1 MEFEP
6 GDLVEIKTNYG
17 IYRGILMPRHV
28 FSGDDIIIIKLDN
41 GYNIGIRKDS
51 SFSMKLISKGEI
63 KKSVKKLKQHKKGI
77 KVSVLGT
84 GGTIA
89 SYIDYR
95 TGAVKPAV
103 SQEELLLAIPEI
115 DENYDIRSNNLFS
128 IFSENMDVEHWKII
142 AREVEKEFND
152 VKGIII
158 PHGTD
163 TMSYTASALAFML
176 QNLPGPIVLVGAQRS
191 SDRPSSDAYL
201 NLLAS
206 LKLMNTDLGEVAV
219 AMHST
224 TSDTT
229 VYAHRGVR
237 VRKMHTSRRDA
248 FRSINT
254 RPIAEIGENVKF
266 ISDYRKSSGPLTSK
280 IAMDERVML
289 LYYYPN
295 MDKEILYDIGSR
307 VHGIILAGTGLG
319 HVSQNIIPVIRDLV
333 RDSVFIGV
341 TSQCLYGSVNL
352 NVYATGRE
360 MIKAGV
366 VPLKDMLPEVAYVK
380 LMWAMA
386 NYGNNVK
393 EIMKTNI
400 VGEIDERRVGLD
412 YV

>member
-1 MEFEP
+1 MDFEP
-6 GDLVEIKTNYG
+6 GDVVEVKTSHG
-17 IYRGILMPRHV
+17 TFKGTLMPRHV
-28 FSGDDIIIIKLDN
+28 FSGEDIVILKLEN
-41 GYNIGIRKDS
+41 GYNIGIKKDS
-51 SFSMKLISKGEI
+51 SFSMKLISKGE
-63 KKSVKKLKQHKKGI
+63 VKKITKKVKQHRKGI

-115 DENYDIRSNNLFS
+115 DENYDIRSRNLFS

-142 AREVEKEFND
+142 AKEVEKEFED
-152 VKGIII
+152 ARGIIV

-176 QNLPGPIVLVGAQRS
+176 QNLPGPVVLVGAQRS

-206 LKLMNTDLGEVAV
+206 LKLMSTDIGEVVV
-219 AMHST
+219 AMHAS
-224 TSDTT
+224 TSDNL

-237 VRKMHTSRRDA
+237 VRKMHSSRRDA

-254 RPIAEIGENVKF
+254 RPIAEIGESVK
-266 ISDYRKSSGPLTSK
+266 ILSDYKKRAGPIVSK
-280 IAMDERVML
+280 TAMDERAVL

-295 MDKEILYDIGSR
+295 MDRDILYDIGSR

-319 HVSQNIIPVIRDLV
+319 HVSQSIIPVIRDLV
-333 RDSVFIGV
+333 RDGVFIGV
-341 TSQCLYGSVNL
+341 TTQCLYGSVNL

-360 MIKAGV
+360 MIRAGV

-386 NYGNNVK
+386 NYTNVK
-393 EIMKTNI
+393 EVMTKNV
-400 VGEIDERRVGLD
+400 VGEIDERRVGLE

>member
-1 MEFEP
+1 MDFEP
-6 GDLVEIKTNYG
+6 GDIVEVKTSHG
-17 IYRGILMPRHV
+17 TFKGTLMPKHV
-28 FSGDDIIIIKLDN
+28 FSGEDIVILKLEN
-41 GYNIGIRKDS
+41 GYNIGIKKDS
-51 SFSMKLISKGEI
+51 SFSMKLISKGE
-63 KKSVKKLKQHKKGI
+63 VKKITKKVKQHRKGI

-115 DENYDIRSNNLFS
+115 DENYDIRSRNLFS

-142 AREVEKEFND
+142 AKEVEKEFED
-152 VKGIII
+152 ARGIIV

-176 QNLPGPIVLVGAQRS
+176 QNLPGPVVLVGAQRS

-201 NLLAS
+201 NFLAS
-206 LKLMNTDLGEVAV
+206 LKLMSTDIGEVVV
-219 AMHST
+219 AMHAS
-224 TSDTT
+224 TSDNI

-237 VRKMHTSRRDA
+237 VRKMHSSRRDA

-254 RPIAEIGENVKF
+254 RPIAEIGESVK
-266 ISDYRKSSGPLTSK
+266 ILSDYRKRSGPIVSK
-280 IAMDERVML
+280 TAMDERVVL

-295 MDKEILYDIGSR
+295 MDRDILYDIGSR

-319 HVSQNIIPVIRDLV
+319 HVSQSIIPVIRDLV
-333 RDSVFIGV
+333 RDGVFIGV
-341 TSQCLYGSVNL
+341 TTQCLYGSVNL

-360 MIKAGV
+360 MIRAGV
-366 VPLKDMLPEVAYVK
+366 VPLKDMLPEAAYVK

-386 NYGNNVK
+386 NYTNVK
-393 EIMKTNI
+393 EVMTKNM

>member
-1 MEFEP
+1 MDFEP
-6 GDLVEIKTNYG
+6 GDVVEVKTSHG
-17 IYRGILMPRHV
+17 TFKGTLMPRHV
-28 FSGDDIIIIKLDN
+28 FSGEDIVILKLEN
-41 GYNIGIRKDS
+41 GYNIGIKKDS
-51 SFSMKLISKGEI
+51 SFSMKLISKGE
-63 KKSVKKLKQHKKGI
+63 VKKITKKVKQHRKGI

-115 DENYDIRSNNLFS
+115 DENYDIRSRNLFS

-142 AREVEKEFND
+142 AKEVEKEFED
-152 VKGIII
+152 ARGIIV

-176 QNLPGPIVLVGAQRS
+176 QNLPGPVVLVGAQRS

-206 LKLMNTDLGEVAV
+206 LKLMSTDIGEVVV
-219 AMHST
+219 AMHAS
-224 TSDTT
+224 TSDNL

-237 VRKMHTSRRDA
+237 VRKMHSSRRDA

-254 RPIAEIGENVKF
+254 RPIAEIGESVK
-266 ISDYRKSSGPLTSK
+266 ILSDYKKRAGPIVSK
-280 IAMDERVML
+280 TAMDERAVL

-295 MDKEILYDIGSR
+295 MDRDILYDIGSR

-319 HVSQNIIPVIRDLV
+319 HVSQSIIPVIRDLV
-333 RDSVFIGV
+333 RDGVFIGV
-341 TSQCLYGSVNL
+341 TTQCLYGSVNL

-360 MIKAGV
+360 MIRAGV

-380 LMWAMA
+380 LMWVMA
-386 NYGNNVK
+386 NYTNVK
-393 EIMKTNI
+393 EVMTKNV
-400 VGEIDERRVGLD
+400 VGEIDERRVGLE

>member
-63 KKSVKKLKQHKKGI
+63 KKSVKKSKQHKKGI

-152 VKGIII
+152 VRGIII

-206 LKLMNTDLGEVAV
+206 LKLMNTDLGEVVV

-229 VYAHRGVR
+229 VYVHRGVR

-360 MIKAGV
+360 MIRAGV

-393 EIMKTNI
+393 EIMKRNI

>member
-1 MEFEP
+1 MDFEP
-6 GDLVEIKTNYG
+6 GDLIEIKTEHG
-17 IYRGILMPRHV
+17 IYKGVLMPKHI
-28 FSGDDIIIIKLDN
+28 FSGDDIIVIKLEN
-41 GYNIGIRKDS
+41 GYNIGIKKDS
-51 SFSMKLISKGEI
+51 SFTIRLISKAEN
-63 KKSVKKLKQHKKGI
+63 KKITKKAKEHRKGL

-115 DENYDIRSNNLFS
+115 GEKYDIKSRNLFS

-142 AREVEKEFND
+142 AREVENEFNES
-152 VKGIII
+152 KGIII

-163 TMSYTASALAFML
+163 TISYTASALAFML
-176 QNLPGPIVLVGAQRS
+176 QNLPGPVVLVGAQRS

-206 LKLMNTDLGEVAV
+206 LKLMETDLGEMVV
-219 AMHST
+219 AMHANI
-224 TSDTT
+224 SDSI
-229 VYAHRGVR
+229 VYAHRGVK

-248 FRSINT
+248 FKSINT
-254 RPIAEIGENVKF
+254 KPIAEIGESVKF
-266 ISDYRKSSGPLTSK
+266 ISEYRKKSGPLISK
-280 IAMDERVML
+280 IAMDERAIL

-295 MDKEILYDIGSR
+295 MDRDILYDIGSR
-307 VHGIILAGTGLG
+307 VHGMIIAGTGLG
-319 HVSQNIIPVIRDLV
+319 HVSQNLVPAIRDLV
-333 RDSVFIGV
+333 HDGVFIGI
-341 TSQCLYGSVNL
+341 TSQCLSGSVNL

-360 MIKAGV
+360 IIRAGA
-366 VPLKDMLPEVAYVK
+366 VPLYDMLPEVAYVK

-386 NYGNNVK
+386 NFNNVK
-393 EIMKTNI
+393 EIMTKNL
-400 VGEIDERRVGLD
+400 VGEICERRVGLD

>member
-1 MEFEP
+1 MDFEP
-6 GDLVEIKTNYG
+6 GDLVEIKTKQG
-17 IYRGILMPRHV
+17 TYRGVLMPKHI
-28 FSGDDIIIIKLDN
+28 FSGDDIIIIKLEN
-41 GYNIGIRKDS
+41 GYNIGIKKDD
-51 SFSMKLISKGEI
+51 SFSMKLISKAESKKII
-63 KKSVKKLKQHKKGI
+63 KKIKDHKKGLKI
-77 KVSVLGT
+77 SVLGT

-89 SYIDYR
+89 SYVDYR

-115 DENYDIRSNNLFS
+115 GDKYDIRSRNLFS

-142 AREVEKEFND
+142 AKEVEKEFND
-152 VKGIII
+152 SSGIII

-163 TMSYTASALAFML
+163 TMSYTASALSFML
-176 QNLPGPIVLVGAQRS
+176 QNLPGPIVMVGAQRS

-206 LKLMNTDLGEVAV
+206 LKLMETDLGEVV
-219 AMHST
+219 VTMHGT
-224 TSDTT
+224 TSDSI
-229 VYAHRGVR
+229 VYAHRGVK

-266 ISDYRKSSGPLTSK
+266 ISDYRKKSGPIIPK
-280 IAMDERVML
+280 IAMDERAIL

-295 MDKEILYDIGSR
+295 MDRDILYDIGSR
-307 VHGIILAGTGLG
+307 VHGIIIAGTGLG

-333 RDSVFIGV
+333 RDGVFIGI
-341 TSQCLYGSVNL
+341 TSQCIYGSVNL

-360 MIKAGV
+360 MIRAGA
-366 VPLKDMLPEVAYVK
+366 VPLYDMLPEVAYVK
-380 LMWAMA
+380 MMWAMA
-386 NYGNNVK
+386 NFSNVK
-393 EIMKTNI
+393 EIMTKNI
-400 VGEIDERRVGLD
+400 AGEISERRVGLD

>member
-17 IYRGILMPRHV
+17 IYRGILMPKHV

-41 GYNIGIRKDS
+41 GYNVGIRKDS

-128 IFSENMDVEHWKII
+128 ILSENMDVEHWKII

-152 VKGIII
+152 VRGIII

-206 LKLMNTDLGEVAV
+206 LKLMNTDLGEVVV

-229 VYAHRGVR
+229 VYVHRGVR

-254 RPIAEIGENVKF
+254 KPIAEIGENVKF

-360 MIKAGV
+360 MIRAGV
-366 VPLKDMLPEVAYVK
+366 VPLNDMLPEVAYVK

-386 NYGNNVK
+386 NYGNNVT
-393 EIMKTNI
+393 EIMKKNI

>member
-1 MEFEP
+1 MDFEP
-6 GDLVEIKTNYG
+6 GDVVEVKTSHG
-17 IYRGILMPRHV
+17 TFKGTLMPRHV
-28 FSGDDIIIIKLDN
+28 FSGEDIVILKLEN
-41 GYNIGIRKDS
+41 GYNIGIKKDS
-51 SFSMKLISKGEI
+51 SFSMKLISKGE
-63 KKSVKKLKQHKKGI
+63 VKKITKKVKQYRKGI

-95 TGAVKPAV
+95 TGAVKPAI

-115 DENYDIRSNNLFS
+115 DENYDIRSRNLFS

-142 AREVEKEFND
+142 AKEVEKEFED
-152 VKGIII
+152 ARGIIV

-176 QNLPGPIVLVGAQRS
+176 QNLPGPVVLVGAQRS

-206 LKLMNTDLGEVAV
+206 LKLMSTDIGEVIV
-219 AMHST
+219 AMHAS
-224 TSDTT
+224 TSDNI

-237 VRKMHTSRRDA
+237 VRKMHSSRRDA

-254 RPIAEIGENVKF
+254 RPIAEIGESVK
-266 ISDYRKSSGPLTSK
+266 ILSDYRKRAGPIVSK
-280 IAMDERVML
+280 TAMDERAVL

-295 MDKEILYDIGSR
+295 MDRDILYDIGSR

-319 HVSQNIIPVIRDLV
+319 HVSQNLIPVIRDLV
-333 RDSVFIGV
+333 RDGVFIGV
-341 TSQCLYGSVNL
+341 TTQCLYGSVNL

-360 MIKAGV
+360 MIRAGV

-386 NYGNNVK
+386 NYTNVK
-393 EIMKTNI
+393 EVMTKNM
-400 VGEIDERRVGLD
+400 VGEIDERRVGLE